1 MPDHGSAEPTHG
13 TPGPR
18 HDAPRPT
25 LADVAAK
32 AGVSA
37 STASLAFSGSG
48 PVADATRE
56 RVLAAARELHYA
68 GPDPRARSLRRG
80 RSGIIGVVIE
90 ERVREAFRDPIQIA
104 QFDGIAEEIGHID
117 AALLILAAAGPAQQL
132 AGVKSMPAQ
141 PAHPVTVEDAPID
154 AAVLMGCT
162 PRLADSISAL
172 RNRGL
177 PVVAIEGFPAEGILV
192 IEQDNRDA
200 TERGARHLQQL
211 GHERV
216 AIITLPLDVTHHRGR
231 VTDELLAI
239 SSSATALQRLEG
251 ARLVFPDAVAYAA
264 AGSYVDE
271 GRRAARELLSVPE
284 EERPTAVIA
293 QSDLLAVGV
302 IRAAEELGI
311 SVPDQLS
318 VIGFDG
324 VRVDGL
330 WPYELTTLEQPAYEK
345 GRAAGRAIV
354 RMLEGEQAEPVAFTS
369 VLRVGNT
376 TSRVP

>member
-1 MPDHGSAEPTHG
+1 MTDHEA
-13 TPGPR
+13 
-18 HDAPRPT
+18 ARPT

-48 PVADATRE
+48 PVAEATRE
-56 RVLAAARELHYA
+56 RVLAAARELRYA

-90 ERVREAFRDPIQIA
+90 ERIREAFRDPIAIA
-104 QFDGIAEEIGHID
+104 QFDGISEEIGRVD
-117 AALLILAAAGPAQQL
+117 AALLILAASGPAPQF
-132 AGVKSMPAQ
+132 AGVKAMPAQ
-141 PAHPVTVEDAPID
+141 TVRPVTVEDAPMD
-154 AAVLMGCT
+154 AAVLMGCS
-162 PRLADSISAL
+162 PRLAGSISAL

-177 PVVAIEGFPAEGILV
+177 PVVAIEGYPAEGILV

-216 AIITLPLDVTHHRGR
+216 AIITLPLDLAHHRGF

-251 ARLVFPDAVAYAA
+251 AREVFPDAVAYAA

-271 GRRAARELLSVPE
+271 GRRAARELLAGPE
-284 EERPTAVIA
+284 SERPTAIIA

-302 IRAAEELGI
+302 IRAAEDLGI
-311 SVPDQLS
+311 RVPDQLS

-354 RMLEGEQAEPVAFTS
+354 RMLEGEEAEPVAFTS

-376 TSRVP
+376 TAHPS

>member
-1 MPDHGSAEPTHG
+1 MPDQDPA
-13 TPGPR
+13 
-18 HDAPRPT
+18 RPT
-25 LADVAAK
+25 LADVAAR

-48 PVADATRE
+48 PVAEATRQ

-90 ERVREAFRDPIQIA
+90 ERVREAFRDPIHIA

-117 AALLILAAAGPAQQL
+117 AALLILAASPAHPL
-132 AGVKSMPAQ
+132 GGVKAMPTE
-141 PAHPVTVEDAPID
+141 PVRPVTVEDAPID

-162 PRLADSISAL
+162 PRLADSVSAL
-172 RNRGL
+172 RDRGL
-177 PVVAIEGFPAEGILV
+177 PVVAIEGFPAEGVLV

-200 TERGARHLQQL
+200 TERGARHLRQQ

-216 AIITLPLDVTHHRGR
+216 AIITLPLDAAHHRGL
-231 VTDELLAI
+231 VTQELLAI
-239 SSSATALQRLEG
+239 GSSATALQRLEG
-251 ARLVFPDAVAYAA
+251 ARAVFPDARAYAA

-271 GRRAARELLSVPE
+271 GRRAALEILSLPE
-284 EERPTAVIA
+284 GERPTAIIA

-311 SVPDQLS
+311 AVPDRLS

-354 RMLEGEQAEPVAFTS
+354 RMLEGGEAEVVAFTS

-376 TSRVP
+376 TAPPPAG

>member
-1 MPDHGSAEPTHG
+1 MPDHDPA
-13 TPGPR
+13 
-18 HDAPRPT
+18 RPT

-48 PVADATRE
+48 PVAEATRE

-80 RSGIIGVVIE
+80 KSGIVGVVLE

-104 QFDGIAEEIGHID
+104 QFDGLSEEIGHID
-117 AALLILAAAGPAQQL
+117 AALLILAAAGPAQPL
-132 AGVKSMPAQ
+132 AGVKAMPAQ
-141 PAHPVTVEDAPID
+141 VVHPVTVEDAPID
-154 AAVLMGCT
+154 AAVLFGCT
-162 PRLADSISAL
+162 PRLNDSIATL

-177 PVVAIEGFPAEGILV
+177 PIVAVEGFPAEGVLLID
-192 IEQDNRDA
+192 QDNHDA

-211 GHERV
+211 GHRRV
-216 AIITLPLDVTHHRGR
+216 AIITLPLDAAHHRGR

-251 ARLVFPDAVAYAA
+251 ARAVFPDAVAFAA

-271 GRRAARELLSVPE
+271 GRRAAKEILSGPASA
-284 EERPTAVIA
+284 RPTAIIA

-311 SVPDQLS
+311 SIPEQLS

-354 RMLEGEQAEPVAFTS
+354 RMLEGEEAEPAAFTS

-376 TSRVP
+376 TAPPPAEAAG